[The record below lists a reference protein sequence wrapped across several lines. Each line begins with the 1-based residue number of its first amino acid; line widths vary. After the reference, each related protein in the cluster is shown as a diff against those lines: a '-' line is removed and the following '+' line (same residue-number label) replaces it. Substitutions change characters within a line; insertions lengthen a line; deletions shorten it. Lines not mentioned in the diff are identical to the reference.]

1 MKGTLMLIRSIWCL
15 PVIAALLAQP
25 NAAEQAKKDLERLQ
39 GTWTMAALEV
49 DGKDVGAVKVQ
60 DTKLTIKGDQYT
72 VKAKNNVNGCAI
84 RLDPSKQPHAIE
96 MIFSEP
102 GSADKVH
109 KGIYVIE
116 GDTLKICRGLN
127 ADQERPE
134 QFATWPNTG
143 YFVVT
148 WKRVP

>member
-1 MKGTLMLIRSIWCL
+1 M
-15 PVIAALLAQP
+15 IARPIVFTPLVVVLLTQP
-25 NAAEQAKKDLERLQ
+25 NGGDQAKKDLARLQ

-49 DGKDVGAVKVQ
+49 DGKDVGADKVQ
-60 DTKLTIKGDQYT
+60 DTTLTIKGDKYT
-72 VKAKNNVNGCAI
+72 IKVKKNEHGCAI
-84 RLDPSKQPHAIE
+84 RLDPSKKPHAID

-127 ADQERPE
+127 AEDARPE

-148 WKRVP
+148 WKRLQ

>member
-1 MKGTLMLIRSIWCL
+1 MLTRAVVL
-15 PVIAALLAQP
+15 LVVLAGLLAQP
-25 NAAEQAKKDLERLQ
+25 QATDQAKKDLERLQ
-39 GTWTMAALEV
+39 GTWEMAALEV
-49 DGKDVGAVKVQ
+49 DGKDVGAAKIQ
-60 DTKLTIKGDQYT
+60 DTTLTIKGDKYT
-72 VKAKNNVNGCAI
+72 VKVKKSVNGCTI
-84 RLDPSKQPHAIE
+84 RLDPSKKPHAID

-102 GSADKVH
+102 GNADKVH
-109 KGIYVIE
+109 KGIYMIE

-148 WKRVP
+148 WKRAP

>member
-1 MKGTLMLIRSIWCL
+1 MLARSAWLL
-15 PVIAALLAQP
+15 PLIVGLLTQP
-25 NAAEQAKKDLERLQ
+25 NGADSAKKDLERLQ

-49 DGKDVGAVKVQ
+49 DGKDVGMDKVQ
-60 DTKLTIKGDQYT
+60 GTTLTIKGDKYM
-72 VKAKNNVNGCAI
+72 VKVKDDVRTCVI
-84 RLDPSKQPHAIE
+84 RLDPGKKPHAID

-102 GSADKVH
+102 GSANKEH
-109 KGIYVIE
+109 KGIYVID

-127 ADQERPE
+127 ADQQRPE

-148 WKRVP
+148 WKKSP